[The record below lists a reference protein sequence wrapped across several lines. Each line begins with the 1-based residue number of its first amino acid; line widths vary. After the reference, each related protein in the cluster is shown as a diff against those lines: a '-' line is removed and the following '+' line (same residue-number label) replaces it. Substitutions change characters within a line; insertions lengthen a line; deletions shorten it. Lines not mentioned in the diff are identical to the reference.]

1 MRRARLF
8 LTLILFLL
16 LVGSAL
22 AMSSSN
28 YRLDWFTPLTGAGG
42 GAVRSANF
50 AVHLTVGQMASTAL
64 SSANYGGC
72 IGYWCR
78 EGAEL
83 YKVYLPLVVRG
94 S

>member
-28 YRLDWFTPLTGAGG
+28 YRLDWFTPLAGG
-42 GAVRSANF
+42 GGGAARSASYT
-50 AVHLTVGQMASTAL
+50 AHLTVGQMSSTAL

-72 IGYWCR
+72 IGYRCR
-78 EGAEL
+78 EDVD
-83 YKVYLPLVVRG
+83 VYVIYGPVIFG
-94 S
+94 P